1 MELRVVRK
9 VKKSMAVLLSAVAL
23 QACSPQ
29 NQVFEK
35 SVEKIENDAGGSVSL
50 STGAAG
56 ILLAQGTA
64 EFEAGRYR
72 DAMITLVQAA
82 ELGEARAS
90 RYIGLMY
97 LNGYGVAHNAQ
108 RAAAALSQAAEAGDA
123 PAQYWLAYCHEY
135 GIGVPQRLDESLK
148 WYTLAA
154 QGKADSAADAMT
166 AIGRLTEQESQI
178 EAAEWYQRAAASG
191 NVEAKEALERVGIK
205 VSY

>member
-1 MELRVVRK
+1 M
-9 VKKSMAVLLSAVAL
+9 AL

-29 NQVFEK
+29 DEVSENP
-35 SVEKIENDAGGSVSL
+35 VEKIETAASGRVSL
-50 STGAAG
+50 KPVAAD
-56 ILLAQGTA
+56 ILLEQGAA

-72 DAMITLVQAA
+72 NAMITLVQAE

-108 RAAAALSQAAEAGDA
+108 RAAQALRQAAEAGDA

-135 GIGVPQRLDESLK
+135 GIGVKRRLDESLK

-154 QGKADSAADAMT
+154 QGKEDAAADAMT
-166 AIGRLTEQESQI
+166 AIGRLTESESQI
-178 EAAEWYQRAAASG
+178 EAAEWYQRAAAVG
-191 NVEAKEALERVGIK
+191 NVEAKEALERLGIK

>member
-1 MELRVVRK
+1 ME
-9 VKKSMAVLLSAVAL
+9 MAA
-23 QACSPQ
+23 
-29 NQVFEK
+29 
-35 SVEKIENDAGGSVSL
+35 DGGISL
-50 STGAAG
+50 KQGAAG
-56 ILLAQGTA
+56 ILLNKGAA

-82 ELGEARAS
+82 ELGEARAL

-108 RAAAALSQAAEAGDA
+108 RAAEALTKAAEAGDA

-135 GIGVPQRLDESLK
+135 GIGVKRRLDESLK

-154 QGKADSAADAMT
+154 QGKEDAAADAMT
-166 AIGRLTEQESQI
+166 AIGRLTEPESQI

-191 NVEAKEALERVGIK
+191 NMEAKEALERVGIK

>member
-1 MELRVVRK
+1 MELGVAIK
-9 VKKSMAVLLSAVAL
+9 VKKSVVVLLSAVAL

-29 NQVFEK
+29 EQAFEK
-35 SVEKIENDAGGSVSL
+35 SVEKMESAASGSVSL
-50 STGAAG
+50 KPGAAA
-56 ILLAQGTA
+56 ILLEKGAA

-108 RAAAALSQAAEAGDA
+108 RAAEALTQAAEAGDA

-135 GIGVPQRLDESLK
+135 GIGVKQRLDESLK

-154 QGKADSAADAMT
+154 QGKEDTAADAMT